1 MARKIEKHLG
11 NQGEERINGGPKLR
25 LKYGQPKEAVTT
37 FKKKKQCR
45 FAKVYKPLPE
55 NSYFIKNILLL
66 NFIYK
71 HYQATYVQKVH

>member
-37 FKKKKQCR
+37 FKKKQCR
-45 FAKVYKPLPE
+45 FAKV
-55 NSYFIKNILLL
+55 
-66 NFIYK
+66 
-71 HYQATYVQKVH
+71 